1 MDKRYGLVI
10 DLERCIG
17 CQTCTIAC
25 KLENGFEKGSGITV
39 ETVGGP
45 HQDTPSGIYPNL
57 SMHYIPRMCM
67 HCEKPPCADVC
78 PEGAIS
84 KRDDG
89 IVLLDE
95 DLCTGCQVC
104 IPECPYDALVLDDG
118 KDLVRK
124 CSLCYHRVDQ
134 GLEPFCVMCCETEA
148 IFFGDLND
156 SDSVVSQMI
165 SKRDAGILYPE
176 KGTGP
181 GIYYC
186 PTRQGRIT

>member
-1 MDKRYGLVI
+1 
-10 DLERCIG
+10 
-17 CQTCTIAC
+17 
-25 KLENGFEKGSGITV
+25 
-39 ETVGGP
+39 
-45 HQDTPSGIYPNL
+45 
-57 SMHYIPRMCM
+57 M

-84 KRDDG
+84 KREDG

-104 IPECPYDALVLDDG
+104 IPECPYGALVIDDG

-124 CSLCYHRVDQ
+124 CSLCNHRVGQD
-134 GLEPFCVMCCETEA
+134 LEPFCVICCETEA
-148 IFFGDLND
+148 MVFGDLND
-156 SDSVVSQMI
+156 PDSVVSQMI
-165 SKRDAGILYPE
+165 SKRNASTLDPE

-181 GIYYC
+181 CIYYC